1 MHQGPWMVGGDFNN
15 LLFPNERLGGA
26 EVTLADIKPFQ
37 DCLHCC
43 ELVDIKAIGSF
54 FTWNNKQDL
63 ETLVYSRIDRC
74 LINDDW
80 MSMFPEAYA
89 YFMPEGYFD
98 RCPCVVYPF
107 GKPIT
112 RKPHFKYFNMWRL
125 DPNFHQVV
133 SEGWH
138 KEFRGTQMFQHVCK
152 LKHLKHGL
160 KRLNKG
166 ALGDIENKVKVAKL
180 DLRKM
185 QEDLIS
191 NPMDP
196 GMVGAAK
203 ILADELLHLKAAWYM
218 FLEQK
223 AKVDWTAKGDDNTH
237 YFHSQL
243 KHRRAQNKFIQIKD
257 QGGKL
262 CTESSDIQQALI
274 EYYNGLLGSSN
285 SVDAVCESVIATGP
299 ILNASHHEI
308 LNAEVSADEIRK
320 AMFDIG
326 GNKAPGPDG
335 FNSQFYKDTWEIT
348 GESVIKAVNNFFT
361 SDIISPSQSAFVKG
375 RDIVENILICQD
387 LVKLYNRNAV
397 SPRVIMKI
405 DLQKAYD
412 SIEWSFVSN
421 MLSSLNFTPIF
432 TKLILECVTTPSY
445 TLALNGE
452 NFGFFHGKRSLRQG
466 DPLSPLIFVI
476 CMEYLSRILDKIQEY
491 TKFKYHPLC
500 GRIKLNHLAFA
511 DDLLLFCR
519 GDRTSI
525 IGLLRAFQSFSRASG
540 LEMNKGKS
548 SIYSNGVDNL
558 VLTDI
563 IKYSGMKHGFL
574 PFNYLGIPI
583 SSKKL
588 SVLECNC
595 LVERVVIRIRSIG
608 SRKLSYARR
617 LVLIKSVLATLHN
630 YWAHIFILPSSILK
644 KITQICRNF
653 LWTRLDNDKGSI
665 LVSWDQICQ
674 TKKHGGLGVTDIIR
688 WNKAALGKYIWWLAQ
703 KKDHLWVKWVHSIY
717 IKRGDWHNYQPKNN
731 GSWAWRKLCRIRDVI
746 KAGYVGEWW
755 LQNQQVYTIRSG
767 YDWLGS
773 PCMNV
778 PWAKFV
784 WDSGA
789 LPKISFIGWL
799 VMQGRLLT
807 RERLKRMGIVLDD
820 SCVLCAN
827 APETHAHLFIACE
840 YSTRCLQILS
850 SRLGCHLP
858 SQDWFAWW
866 NSQSFLSQKIQHQAA
881 MLLLALIYSIW
892 WSRNHCRTENVLLRP
907 EFLIARF
914 DKNSFFV
921 FIPVLS
927 GNNDHYICACINFA
941 SEQIEYLDNRSYDD
955 DFEKLP
961 YFGIA
966 RIACDLMGKFL
977 ESKGIAKVSKVSE
990 FNFVNVEFKWQG
1002 RGYSRFDCG
1011 LYMMIHMLLFCGKPF
1026 DCALGERDVINLI
1039 RAEVVSIL
1047 VLSDVNKVRE
1057 DVRQMISQF
1066 KKRNLDDEEEITYSK
1081 RPRTSNPLPNRVEG
1095 SPVVK
1100 PVAIHV
1106 ERSPVVIPAAVQ
1118 SSGSQPM
1125 SAECIMQLLDIPEPG
1140 SQCNAINDRLYLI
1153 WDTFIQDCDKT
1164 FNLNAE
1170 FIFILVNI
1178 GGHFA
1183 CASAISDYLDPRTV
1197 NRGYKITSFELRK
1210 IPFRRQIP
1218 LPNITESGI
1227 FYLERKRNRR
1237 YLVVELVATLV
1248 LADININRDVF
1259 TAKVDEFIAGKDEL
1273 LGKLQKKRKVK
1284 NVLVKK

>member
-1 MHQGPWMVGGDFNN
+1 MTGLDLKFWGVASLKKISGLIGDFVHCDEATMHKTFLGYARMLVDVQVDQSFPATLQFKDEKGKTHDIKVEYDWVPVKCTQCQGIGHSKDQCRKRKESKKVKQVWQKKVVQPGVVQGLDKGKAPSVPATTAGPRVAVIQTPAGIITRVMSQDGSGPSVHRGNTFLDALNMATIRNTQLRKKGTGNGLGGVIENETKVKSVHWNKVRNAICSDWSICTNNSFATGGRIWLLWNSGLFDVDILDITSQTIHAQIPIRGNQLVFRFTLVYGYNKPADRVDLWQSLQRYKNMHQGPWMV
-15 LLFPNERLGGA
+15 
-26 EVTLADIKPFQ
+26 
-37 DCLHCC
+37 
-43 ELVDIKAIGSF
+43 IGSF

-98 RCPCVVYPF
+98 HCPCVVYPF

-125 DPNFHQVV
+125 DPNFKQVV

-180 DLRKM
+180 ALHKM

-223 AKVDWTAKGDDNTH
+223 AKVDWTAMGDDNTH

-243 KHRRAQNKFIQIKD
+243 KHRRAQNKVIQIKD

-262 CTESSDIQQALI
+262 CTESSDIQQAFI

-285 SVDAVCESVIATGP
+285 FVDAVCESVIAAGP
-299 ILNASHHEI
+299 ILNAAHHEI
-308 LNAEVSADEIRK
+308 LNVEVSANEIRK

-348 GESVIKAVNNFFT
+348 RESVIKAMKDFFT
-361 SDIISPSQSAFVKG
+361 SGKLLKQVNATLITLIPEVELPQDVTQFRPIACCNSIYKCISKVLCNRLSIILPDIISPSQSAFVKG

-387 LVKLYNRNAV
+387 LVKLYNRSVV

-421 MLSSLNFTPIF
+421 MLSSLNFPPIF
-432 TKLILECVTTPSY
+432 TKLILKCVTTPSY
-445 TLALNGE
+445 TLALNE
-452 NFGFFHGKRSLRQG
+452 ETFKFFHGKRGLRQG
-466 DPLSPLIFVI
+466 DPISPLIFVI
-476 CMEYLSRILDKIQEY
+476 CMEYLSRILGKIQEY
-491 TKFKYHPLC
+491 TKLKYHPLC

-540 LEMNKGKS
+540 LQMKKGKS

-563 IKYSGMKHGFL
+563 IKYSSMKHGSL
-574 PFNYLGIPI
+574 PFKYLGIPI
-583 SSKKL
+583 ASKKL

-595 LVERVVIRIRSIG
+595 LVERVVSRIRSIG
-608 SRKLSYARR
+608 SRKLSYAGR
-617 LVLIKSVLATLHN
+617 LVLIKTTG
-630 YWAHIFILPSSILK
+630 I
-644 KITQICRNF
+644 
-653 LWTRLDNDKGSI
+653 DNDKDST

-674 TKKHGGLGVTDIIR
+674 AKKHGGLGVTDIIR

-717 IKRGDWHNYQPKNN
+717 IKSGDWHSYQPTKN
-731 GSWAWRKLCRIRDVI
+731 GSWAWRKLCRVRDLI

-773 PCMNV
+773 PCMDI
-778 PWAKFV
+778 PWAKFI

-807 RERLKRMGIVLDD
+807 RERLKRIGIVMDD

-827 APETHAHLFIACE
+827 APETHAHLFFACE
-840 YSTRCLQILS
+840 YSKRCLQILS

-866 NSQSFLSQKIQHQAA
+866 NSQSFPSQKIQHQAA
-881 MLLLALIYSIW
+881 ILLLALIYSIW
-892 WSRNHCRTENVLLRP
+892 WNRNHCKTENVLLRP

-921 FIPVLS
+921 
-927 GNNDHYICACINFA
+927 
-941 SEQIEYLDNRSYDD
+941 
-955 DFEKLP
+955 
-961 YFGIA
+961 
-966 RIACDLMGKFL
+966 M
-977 ESKGIAKVSKVSE
+977 
-990 FNFVNVEFKWQG
+990 
-1002 RGYSRFDCG
+1002 
-1011 LYMMIHMLLFCGKPF
+1011 
-1026 DCALGERDVINLI
+1026 
-1039 RAEVVSIL
+1039 
-1047 VLSDVNKVRE
+1047 
-1057 DVRQMISQF
+1057 
-1066 KKRNLDDEEEITYSK
+1066 
-1081 RPRTSNPLPNRVEG
+1081 
-1095 SPVVK
+1095 
-1100 PVAIHV
+1100 
-1106 ERSPVVIPAAVQ
+1106 
-1118 SSGSQPM
+1118 
-1125 SAECIMQLLDIPEPG
+1125 
-1140 SQCNAINDRLYLI
+1140 
-1153 WDTFIQDCDKT
+1153 
-1164 FNLNAE
+1164 
-1170 FIFILVNI
+1170 
-1178 GGHFA
+1178 
-1183 CASAISDYLDPRTV
+1183 
-1197 NRGYKITSFELRK
+1197 
-1210 IPFRRQIP
+1210 
-1218 LPNITESGI
+1218 
-1227 FYLERKRNRR
+1227 
-1237 YLVVELVATLV
+1237 
-1248 LADININRDVF
+1248 
-1259 TAKVDEFIAGKDEL
+1259 
-1273 LGKLQKKRKVK
+1273 
-1284 NVLVKK
+1284 